1 MKGEIVNFKP
11 HKRTQQQGSTTG
23 KELTLSLDKNSL
35 ENMFND
41 FVKMIDAA
49 PNTVRTYSISLR
61 QWFKY
66 LQENNVSHPT
76 PDTVLNYREYLRAT
90 GKKETTVQ
98 NYIIAV
104 KQLFKWTEM
113 RGIYPNIA
121 QYVKGG
127 KISKNF
133 KKDYLTS
140 KQAKKVLQSIDRTS
154 IEGKRNYAML
164 ALMLTTGLRTIE
176 VVRANA
182 EDLRVANIAQ
192 YVKGGK
198 ISKNFKKDYLTSK
211 QARKVLESIDRNDI
225 EGKRN
230 YAMLALMLTTGLRT
244 IEVVR
249 ANAEDLQVAGDN
261 TVLYVQGK
269 GHHEKDDLVRVPE
282 HVEAAIRQ
290 YLSARK
296 CKDLTQPLFTSTS
309 NRNKNGRMTTRSV
322 RGIVKKIFRS
332 IGLDSPRLTA
342 HSTRHTAATLSLLNG
357 ATPIETQHL
366 LRHKNLQ
373 TTEIYAHN
381 IDQAKN
387 PASQDVEDVLF
398 N

>member
-1 MKGEIVNFKP
+1 MDA
-11 HKRTQQQGSTTG
+11 G
-23 KELTLSLDKNSL
+23 KEIINIQPTLSNPQANASTLRLPLDQNRL
-35 ENMFND
+35 NAMFED
-41 FVKMIDAA
+41 FVKLIDAS
-49 PNTVRTYSISLR
+49 PNTIRTYSISLR
-61 QWFKY
+61 QWFRY
-66 LQENNVSHPT
+66 LRENQIIQPSM
-76 PDTVLNYREYLRAT
+76 DTVFEYRDALRAE

-104 KQLFKWTEM
+104 KQFFKWTEA
-113 RGIYPNIA
+113 RHLYPNIA
-121 QYVKGG
+121 KYVKSE
-127 KISKNF
+127 KLSRNF

-140 KQAKKVLQSIDRTS
+140 KQAKKVLATIDRSTLT
-154 IEGKRNYAML
+154 GKRDYAML

-182 EDLRVANIAQ
+182 EDLRVA
-192 YVKGGK
+192 
-198 ISKNFKKDYLTSK
+198 
-211 QARKVLESIDRNDI
+211 
-225 EGKRN
+225 
-230 YAMLALMLTTGLRT
+230 
-244 IEVVR
+244 
-249 ANAEDLQVAGDN
+249 GDN

-269 GHHEKDDLVRVPE
+269 GHHEKDDLVRVPD

-357 ATPIETQHL
+357 ATAIETQHL

-387 PASQDVEDVLF
+387 PASIDIENALF